1 MLRAITEEDRKMYL
15 TMCADFYASDAVAHP
30 VSPDNF
36 VRTFDASLSGS
47 PFVTCLMVEWEGETV
62 GYVLLAH
69 TWSQEAG
76 GETVWVE
83 ELYILPQH
91 RGRGLGTGILEE
103 LRRGYPNAAR
113 FRLEVCPDN
122 TRARA
127 LYEKMGYTE
136 LGYRQMVADYGC
148 N

>member
-1 MLRAITEEDRKMYL
+1 MLRTITEEDRKQYL
-15 TMCADFYASDAVAHP
+15 SMCEDFYASDAVDHP
-30 VSPDNF
+30 VSPDHF
-36 VRTFDASLSGS
+36 VRTFDAALSGS
-47 PFVTCLMVEWEGETV
+47 PFVTCLMAEREGETV

-91 RGRGLGTGILEE
+91 RGKGLGTGILAQI
-103 LRRGYPNAAR
+103 RQRYPKTAR
-113 FRLEVCPDN
+113 VRLEVCPDN
-122 TRARA
+122 IRARA
-127 LYEKMGYTE
+127 LYEKLGFKE
-136 LGYRQMVADYGC
+136 LNYGQMVADYGC